1 MKKSYTLSLEKK
13 EWNNCL
19 HDVYDKKKKDIK
31 IDGFRKGQVPYDVYT
46 KKAGV
51 ESLYMDAIDAAVD
64 ILYAKLLSDKETITP
79 AATPSIDIKNISK
92 DMVEI
97 EFTIVGAPEVKLG
110 KYKSLGIK
118 KEEIKVTEEEVEH
131 ELNHLKEHFVDEKV
145 AELGDATLV
154 NSNKIENENVVENSV
169 EQEIS
174 KEVKQEKEE
183 VVKPTNAETTPKE
196 DTYFTTSKLE
206 RENIYSQM
214 LETYQEIYNNAN
226 STQEQKEKAI
236 EEIAKINE
244 RRNAIMIAENLIL
257 AKGIENVVIFAN
269 ENSVSVIAKA
279 ETLEPEKI
287 AQIQNIVS
295 RELEVG
301 AEIISIST
309 K

>member
-1 MKKSYTLSLEKK
+1 MKKRKKLKLERLQNMAEEK
-13 EWNNCL
+13 EL
-19 HDVYDKKKKDIK
+19 
-31 IDGFRKGQVPYDVYT
+31 RKMNRT
-46 KKAGV
+46 
-51 ESLYMDAIDAAVD
+51 ELIE
-64 ILYAKLLSDKETITP
+64 IIYAL
-79 AATPSIDIKNISK
+79 
-92 DMVEI
+92 
-97 EFTIVGAPEVKLG
+97 
-110 KYKSLGIK
+110 K
-118 KEEIKVTEEEVEH
+118 KEEEEV
-131 ELNHLKEHFVDEKV
+131 K
-145 AELGDATLV
+145 A
-154 NSNKIENENVVENSV
+154 
-169 EQEIS
+169 
-174 KEVKQEKEE
+174 
-183 VVKPTNAETTPKE
+183 TNAETTPKE

-236 EEIAKINE
+236 GEIAKINE

>member
-1 MKKSYTLSLEKK
+1 MKILKRNQLIILVISLM
-13 EWNNCL
+13 L
-19 HDVYDKKKKDIK
+19 V
-31 IDGFRKGQVPYDVYT
+31 T
-46 KKAGV
+46 AGYLNFT
-51 ESLYMDAIDAAVD
+51 STNAQDNT
-64 ILYAKLLSDKETITP
+64 KET
-79 AATPSIDIKNISK
+79 
-92 DMVEI
+92 
-97 EFTIVGAPEVKLG
+97 
-110 KYKSLGIK
+110 
-118 KEEIKVTEEEVEH
+118 
-131 ELNHLKEHFVDEKV
+131 V

-169 EQEIS
+169 EQETL
-174 KEVKQEKEE
+174 KEEKTEEEE

-236 EEIAKINE
+236 GEIAKINE